1 MEFCLTC
8 CGSDS
13 PSPFSASQLLS
24 MAAQKVMKHRSFLE
38 EGAPKLATN
47 LQITLGSVFLV
58 NKCII
63 FFYVDKLLR
72 SEGILSN

>member
-1 MEFCLTC
+1 
-8 CGSDS
+8 
-13 PSPFSASQLLS
+13 

-47 LQITLGSVFLV
+47 VQITLGSIVLV